1 MQQHLTE
8 FLSRVG
14 DILSVWL
21 VWGFNGYYIL
31 VTAALA
37 NLWAL
42 VVVAAGAVV
51 IRAAQSG
58 AE

>member
-8 FLSRVG
+8 FVSRVWEAV
-14 DILSVWL
+14 SVWL
-21 VWGFNGYYIL
+21 VWGFNGYYIM

-42 VVVAAGAVV
+42 MVIGAGAVV
-51 IRAAQSG
+51 VRAAR
-58 AE
+58 ERE